1 MRCVECHTPEVA
13 AGEMISHEILSK
25 EKAEKDCLACHS
37 ASSTLKTRLYRHL
50 VKEEQERLGFAN
62 SVILAT
68 SYVPGATRHPLLDT
82 LVLGAFA
89 AMIVGLLA
97 HGLGRFLTRR
107 RGKGSDDGEHGDR
120 HG

>member
-1 MRCVECHTPEVA
+1 ML
-13 AGEMISHEILSK
+13 SHQILAK
-25 EKAEKDCLACHS
+25 DKAEKDCLTCHS

-50 VKEEQERLGFAN
+50 VKEEQQRLGFAN

-89 AMIVGLLA
+89 AMLLGLLA
-97 HGLGRFLTRR
+97 HGLGRFLTR
-107 RGKGSDDGEHGDR
+107 GKHRQEEKKKAEQRDADNGQNGDHHG
-120 HG
+120 

>member
-1 MRCVECHTPEVA
+1 ML
-13 AGEMISHEILSK
+13 SHEILSK
-25 EKAEKDCLACHS
+25 DKAERNCLSCHS
-37 ASSTLKTRLYRHL
+37 TSSSLKTRLYRHL

-62 SVILAT
+62 SVILANA
-68 SYVPGATRHPLLDT
+68 YVPGATRHPLLDT

-97 HGLGRFLTRR
+97 HGLGRLLTRR
-107 RGKGSDDGEHGDR
+107 RRGKAPDDGEHGDR